1 MILAALALAA
11 AAWTPHPSE
20 GVDMHIASEGRATRI
35 DFDFHQHAGYAIARR
50 HLDLDLPPNYQFVWR
65 IKGDAPSENLEFK
78 LLRGDNVWWLNRR
91 DFVFPRAWTTLK
103 TKKRQIGFAWGP
115 AGGGEITHV
124 DDVEIVVTA
133 GSGGKGTVWFDDFHL
148 EPLPPTPTEPLTFKS
163 SAIDFDAK
171 REIGGLM
178 IDWVTP
184 AKQLRVYVD
193 GVLASRVAR
202 ASLPAPPGAPARMP
216 APHGSDFVWLP
227 DAEAKSI
234 RIVGGRVRQIVV
246 EPPAWAPTVNDFWSI
261 VAKASKRGDYPRYL
275 IGEQPYW
282 TVVGDTSSNDE
293 ILVGEDGNIEPFKGG
308 YSIEPF
314 LDVGGK
320 RLTWADVKES
330 QSLRDGYLPIPSV
343 TWKHPDATMTITVD
357 GNVVT
362 YRVKAK
368 HAKLTL
374 AYRPF
379 QVNPSTQF
387 LNGEGGYSTMPRPPD
402 RNYKIRGDRTI
413 TLRLPVPLKKVDWR
427 EQLNRV
433 PLDTP
438 PRIANTIRTSLAY
451 ILIHRDGAALQPGS
465 RAYERSWIRD
475 GALMAPV
482 LLRLGHVA
490 EAREFAEWF
499 ATFQYPSGKIP
510 CCVDRRG
517 ADPVPENDS
526 HGEFIFLVA
535 EVYRTTHDVEFVKRM
550 WPHVE
555 AAARY
560 INELRAANHGE
571 FEGLV
576 TESISHEGYS
586 AKAVHSYWDD
596 FFALKGL
603 RDAAMLAKLIGKSE
617 FDDDAARMQR
627 DLRASIDRVIAAH
640 HLDFIPGSAELA
652 DFDPSATAIAVAPL
666 GLADVLPQEQLRNT
680 FAKYL
685 ATPHGDLYTPYEMRI
700 IDALIALGDTSHTAQ
715 LVDFFLADQRPR
727 AWNEWAEVVR
737 KNPRAP
743 GFIGDM
749 PHAWIASDFVR
760 AVLDAIDSGKAPASW
775 QPILVRGIKQVH

>member
-1 MILAALALAA
+1 
-11 AAWTPHPSE
+11 
-20 GVDMHIASEGRATRI
+20 
-35 DFDFHQHAGYAIARR
+35 
-50 HLDLDLPPNYQFVWR
+50 
-65 IKGDAPSENLEFK
+65 
-78 LLRGDNVWWLNRR
+78 
-91 DFVFPRAWTTLK
+91 
-103 TKKRQIGFAWGP
+103 
-115 AGGGEITHV
+115 
-124 DDVEIVVTA
+124 
-133 GSGGKGTVWFDDFHL
+133 
-148 EPLPPTPTEPLTFKS
+148 
-163 SAIDFDAK
+163 
-171 REIGGLM
+171 
-178 IDWVTP
+178 
-184 AKQLRVYVD
+184 
-193 GVLASRVAR
+193 
-202 ASLPAPPGAPARMP
+202 MP

-234 RIVGGRVRQIVV
+234 RIVGGRVRQVVV
-246 EPPAWAPTVNDFWSI
+246 EPPTWAPTVNDFWAI

-275 IGEQPYW
+275 IGEQSYW

-293 ILVGEDGNIEPFKGG
+293 ILVGEDGNIEPFKGA

-314 LDVGGK
+314 LVVGGK
-320 RLTWADVKES
+320 RLTWADVEIS
-330 QSLRDGYLPIPSV
+330 QSLEDGYLPIPSV
-343 TWKHPDATMTITVD
+343 TWKRGDVSMIITVD
-357 GNVVT
+357 GAMVT
-362 YRVKAK
+362 YRV
-368 HAKLTL
+368 HAKNATL
-374 AYRPF
+374 ILAARPF

-387 LNGEGGYSTMPRPPD
+387 LNGEGGYTRVPRPPD
-402 RNYKIRGDRTI
+402 RSFRIRGDRTI
-413 TLRLPVPLKKVDWR
+413 TIRLPTKLKPVDWR
-427 EQLNRV
+427 EELNRISIDM
-433 PLDTP
+433 PSQ

-535 EVYRTTHDVEFVKRM
+535 EVYRATHDIEFVKRM

-586 AKAVHSYWDD
+586 AKPVHSYWDD

-603 RDAAMLAKLIGKSE
+603 RDAAMLAKVVGKSE
-617 FDDDAARMQR
+617 FDDDATQMER

-666 GLADVLPQEQLRNT
+666 GLADILPQEQLRNT

-715 LVDFFLADQRPR
+715 LVDFFLADQRPQ

-775 QPILVRGIKQVH
+775 QPVHLQSPRVAQASSLRPVAVFPLATSGGTPTGARARMPALHEGVSPLRSAVGMPH